1 MTYLHE
7 VYGIRLRSDIQFS
20 FAKGIADQESD
31 VDLVSESE
39 SFFRRASLDAVL
51 KPDPD
56 RWFEYALLDNGQVYL
71 RWDGLCEFVVDR
83 DGRRIWFGWLG
94 TDSPE
99 SLQVYLLGRAL
110 SFALVKQ
117 GLEPIHSTAVVLDG
131 DALAFIGESGFGKS
145 SLAAG
150 FLGDGHRL
158 LTDDLLLV
166 LQSPSGRFEAQ
177 PGPPRIKLFPW
188 VARRCLGLSG
198 EGVAMNNW
206 SEKLVLPLGKEHHHA
221 RPAPLRTVYVLSSP
235 REVFRKQRIQ
245 IATLSQREAFVEL
258 IRHTFNHQVTDPER
272 LQRLF
277 AKSMELASKV
287 PVKRIS
293 YPRDLSLLPEVRQ
306 RILADLADGP
316 RATNRF
322 TSANENGSSAVRDS
336 T

>member
-1 MTYLHE
+1 MTYRYE
-7 VYGIRLRSDIQFS
+7 VYGIRLRSDIELS
-20 FAKGIADQESD
+20 FAKGIPAEESD
-31 VDLVSESE
+31 IELLSESE

-51 KPDPD
+51 KPDAD
-56 RWFEYALLDNGQVYL
+56 RWYEYALLDNGQVYL
-71 RWDGLCEFVVDR
+71 RWDGLCEFVVDG

-94 TDSPE
+94 SDSPE

-166 LQSPSGRFEAQ
+166 SQSSGGFEAQ

-206 SEKLVLPLGKEHHHA
+206 SEKLVLPLGEQHHHA

-258 IRHTFNHQVTDPER
+258 IRHTFNHQVTDPGR

-277 AKSMELASKV
+277 SKSMQLASRV

-293 YPRDLSLLPEVRQ
+293 YPRDLALLPEVRN
-306 RILADLADGP
+306 RILADLAEGA
-316 RATNRF
+316 RATNGF
-322 TSANENGSSAVRDS
+322 PSTSENGSSAVRDS